1 MENKDKQSLQAI
13 QHSKYVSHNDRLFV
27 QIQKS
32 ECPGKSEQEHKHD
45 GSSQPRSANKRTNTN
60 IHQTINSPMAHVNPV
75 TSYKL
80 AC

>member
-32 ECPGKSEQEHKHD
+32 ECPGKSEQEH
-45 GSSQPRSANKRTNTN
+45 
-60 IHQTINSPMAHVNPV
+60 
-75 TSYKL
+75 
-80 AC
+80 

>member
-13 QHSKYVSHNDRLFV
+13 QHSKYVSHNDWLFV

-45 GSSQPRSANKRTNTN
+45 GSSQPRSAKQTQTYTNPSTAKRD
-60 IHQTINSPMAHVNPV
+60 M
-75 TSYKL
+75 
-80 AC
+80 